1 MSVVETI
8 LLVVFVIV
16 SILLILLVLVQNEE
30 SNGMGSAFGGGNS
43 AAFGAHQA
51 SVLTKAT
58 AVFVALFFVL
68 AFTLGVLNKS
78 PKKVDVGEAA
88 AEVLGT
94 EAVTESASDTNWL
107 EEELN
112 SNSADE
118 LPATDTQVMNS
129 ASAE

>member
-1 MSVVETI
+1 MGVVETI

-16 SILLILLVLVQNEE
+16 CILLILLVLVQNEE
-30 SNGMGSAFGGGNS
+30 SKGMGSAFGSGNS
-43 AAFGAHQA
+43 VAFGAHQA

-78 PKKVDVGEAA
+78 PKKVDVSEAA
-88 AEVLGT
+88 AEVQGV
-94 EAVTESASDTNWL
+94 EAVSESAADTNWL

-112 SNSADE
+112 SNSKEE
-118 LPATDTQVMNS
+118 LPAADSQVIDS